1 MKAFTVQQGRYLSFI
16 YVYTKIHG
24 RPPAESDLQGYFRVT
39 PPAVHQM
46 VITLDKN
53 GLISRRPG
61 APRSIE
67 VLVPPQDLPLL
78 EFLLPPDKMPMDASA

>member
-1 MKAFTVQQGRYLSFI
+1 MRLLGASARSLPT
-16 YVYTKIHG
+16 
-24 RPPAESDLQGYFRVT
+24 PAKSHPFRTSLLALQARI
-39 PPAVHQM
+39 AAIHQM
-46 VITLDKN
+46 VLTLDKN

-78 EFLLPPDKMPMDASA
+78 EFLLPSSVVEHDE